1 MHKCIKDELLAEHV
15 QNHVSTATAMA
26 MPHSL
31 PPSALINICKASGR
45 VYISL
50 SCKTKSGQKY
60 SFHEL
65 MKNRI
70 ATAITEG
77 LISGRITRRR
87 MQNNAA
93 QDDKRLGAV
102 KDGRLQQRLRYA
114 AHRLAHQENAHAIR
128 ESGQHYTQRVV

>member
-1 MHKCIKDELLAEHV
+1 
-15 QNHVSTATAMA
+15 

-77 LISGRITRRR
+77 LISGF
-87 MQNNAA
+87 
-93 QDDKRLGAV
+93 
-102 KDGRLQQRLRYA
+102 QQRFRYA

-128 ESGQHYTQRVV
+128 ESGQHYTKRVV

>member
-1 MHKCIKDELLAEHV
+1 MNFW
-15 QNHVSTATAMA
+15 QNTYRISGGRLVNTATAMA

-50 SCKTKSGQKY
+50 SCKTKRGQKY

-65 MKNRI
+65 IKNRI

-87 MQNNAA
+87 MTN
-93 QDDKRLGAV
+93 G
-102 KDGRLQQRLRYA
+102 
-114 AHRLAHQENAHAIR
+114 LATGSACSSAG
-128 ESGQHYTQRVV
+128 S